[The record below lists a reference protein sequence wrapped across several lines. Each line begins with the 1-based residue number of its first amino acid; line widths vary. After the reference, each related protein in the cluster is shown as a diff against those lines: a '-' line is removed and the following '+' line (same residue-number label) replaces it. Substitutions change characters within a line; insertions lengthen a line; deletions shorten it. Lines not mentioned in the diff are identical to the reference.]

1 MDIDMAESE
10 MKLKHN
16 IKDTVFRDLFSE
28 PKYLLKM
35 YQALHPED
43 VSATESDLEIVTLQ
57 SIFAN
62 GIYNDLGFIARDRL
76 MILVEAQS
84 TWSPNIVIRAWMYLV
99 TTYQRYFVE
108 KKANLYGSRLVDM
121 PKPEIYVIYTGPK
134 GNHPDEL
141 SLQKLFFP
149 GQDCCID
156 VTAKMIYLSDKDDII
171 TQYINFCNIL
181 NRQIAEHGPKITA
194 VKNTIKICRDK
205 NLLKE
210 YLENRAAEVE
220 HIMLTLF
227 DQEEVMDIYLYNYG
241 EEKKAEGETIG
252 EARGR
257 REGKREG
264 KHEGK
269 LEALRDAIKDGITTL
284 AAIKATGRYSEKEL
298 ALISAP

>member
-10 MKLKHN
+10 IKLKHN

-43 VSATESDLEIVTLQ
+43 ASATESDLEIVTLQ

-62 GIYNDLGFIARDRL
+62 GIYNDLGFLVRDRL
-76 MILVEAQS
+76 MIMVEAQS
-84 TWSPNIVIRAWMYLV
+84 TWSPNIVIRALMYLV
-99 TTYQRYFVE
+99 TTYQRYFIE
-108 KKANLYGSRLVDM
+108 KKANLYGHKLVHM

-134 GNHPDEL
+134 GNHPAEL
-141 SLQKLFFP
+141 SLQEMFFP
-149 GQDCCID
+149 GQDCCIN

-181 NRQIAEHGPKITA
+181 NQQIAEYGPRITA
-194 VKNTIKICRDK
+194 IKNTIRICRDK

-220 HIMLTLF
+220 NIMMTLF

-241 EEKKAEGETIG
+241 EEKKAEGEAIG
-252 EARGR
+252 EARGEAR
-257 REGKREG
+257 GRSA
-264 KHEGK
+264 GK
-269 LEALRDAIKDGITTL
+269 LEALRDAIRDGITTL
-284 AAIKATGRYSEKEL
+284 SAIKATGRYSEKEL
-298 ALISAP
+298 ALISAPQ